1 MRQAVSLLALLAVGS
16 VGGSAAAVLPPVSRG
31 PAPGVLELRAGDAVR
46 AFAPTIGLAPSAR
59 ASAWS
64 RFLKLAGGSWEAT
77 WDAHTAVPMAISG
90 AGIYAP
96 GTVASDAEAERF
108 TRAFIAEHI
117 ALLAPGSSPSD
128 IRLVDNFSDGEMRT
142 LGFVQTYQGLDVFDT
157 HLIFEFKND
166 RLFVVGSTAM
176 PDVQVATSATNA
188 TADAV
193 RAGAM
198 SWLSDLGRTL
208 APSKIASAIIMPLVR
223 ESGAIEYRRVV
234 PVEVT
239 EPNGSGSWTVYVDAS
254 TGAGVARKDN
264 LFYASGVLKYRVP
277 ERAPLYGSRIDRPA
291 ALANITVG
299 GVATKTDN
307 YGVLTWTGTEAASV
321 TTNATGSLV
330 TVNNNNASGVKVTG
344 TVSVAAEGDGI
355 WDLSGTPTSDSQL
368 ACFTSV
374 NFVKQHVARF
384 IPRGQIAWLNN
395 ALVCNVNQ
403 NQTCNANWN
412 GSSIQFFVA
421 GTSGTNVCENTGRIT
436 DVVYH
441 EFGHGLHQNVVTGG
455 GSVNGGMGEGVG
467 DTLSASITQD
477 YRMALGFFTDRPT
490 TPIRDLDTTDQGWP
504 APSTEVHTQGVTY
517 GGWMWDLRKNL
528 KQIYGDQEGNWVAD
542 RLFYESVRRSTSI
555 PTSYTQ
561 VVAADDDDGN
571 TANGTP
577 NFCAIYE
584 AAQRHTLPTSV
595 PGAAQLVPGVAP
607 PTQSGQR
614 VTLKLLGN
622 SFCPTDLSSAV
633 ASYLAPGSG
642 TPASVTLAKDA
653 NGNYVGDLPAQADN
667 TVGQYKIT
675 ATFANGKAYTF
686 PDNAAD
692 ANYQTYVGNV
702 QNLYCTNF
710 DDSTAPADWTH
721 GGTPTDE
728 WEWGTPG
735 EIAGTNDPRAAFS
748 GAKVYGM
755 DLGKWTTDGVYPAS
769 GTSYLQSPAINTAGM
784 GVVRLQY
791 RRQLNVETGS
801 SDQANIYANGVK
813 VWSNATTANHV
824 DKEWRFHDVD
834 ISAQAANGTAQI
846 KFELVAN
853 ATNNFGGWNIDDFCI
868 VGIPGP
874 QTDAG
879 ADGGAP
885 DAVDDTPTP
894 IDATDGGADDAD
906 GGDAGNPDTVDSS
919 GPVDVAIDS
928 ASTPDA
934 RDASG
939 NADTRDAS
947 GAGGTAGA
955 GGSAGT
961 GGTAGTGGSAGVG
974 GSAGTAGTGGT
985 AGNAGSAGTAG
996 SGGMAGS
1003 AGSGG
1008 RAGAAGSAGTA
1019 GAGGAGAGGTA
1030 GASSRDSGPD
1040 GMAGSNDAGSVADA
1054 STRDGTADVVADIRG
1069 ADGAAGRPIVTDDDG
1084 GCSCRVG
1091 SEKPRG
1097 SAVWLLALALTALRR
1112 RTRRRNDSRRPS
1124 C

>member
-1 MRQAVSLLALLAVGS
+1 MRSTVSLLALLAVGS
-16 VGGSAAAVLPPVSRG
+16 FVNSAGAVLPPPSRG

-46 AFAPTIGLAPSAR
+46 AYAPTVGVAPASR

-64 RFLKLAGGSWEAT
+64 RFLRLARGTWDAM

-96 GTVASDAEAERF
+96 GTIASDAEAERF

-128 IRLVDNFSDGEMRT
+128 IRLIDNFSDGEMRT
-142 LGFVQTYQGLDVFDT
+142 LGFVQTYQGVDVFDT
-157 HLIFEFKND
+157 HLIFEFKSD

-176 PDVQVATSATNA
+176 PDVQVPGSATNA
-188 TADAV
+188 TTDAV

-198 SWLSDLGRTL
+198 SWLADLGRTL
-208 APSKIASAIIMPLVR
+208 VPGQTSTAIIMPLVR
-223 ESGAIEYRRVV
+223 ESGAIEYRRVI

-239 EPNGSGSWTVYVDAS
+239 EPNGSGAWTVYVDAG

-264 LFYASGVLKYRVP
+264 LVYANGVLKYRVP
-277 ERAPLYGSRIDRPA
+277 DRAPLFGNRVDRPA
-291 ALANITVG
+291 AQANISID
-299 GVATKTDN
+299 GVASKTDS
-307 YGVLTWTGTEAASV
+307 YGALTWTGTAAATV
-321 TTNATGSLV
+321 TTNATGTLV
-330 TVNNNNASGVKVTG
+330 TVNNSNAAGVKVTG
-344 TVSVAAEGDGI
+344 TVTVTPEGDGI
-355 WDLSGTPTSDSQL
+355 WDLGTTPTSDSQL
-368 ACFTSV
+368 TCFASV
-374 NFVKQHVARF
+374 NVVKEHIARF
-384 IPRGQIAWLNN
+384 VPRGQIAWLNN
-395 ALVCNVNQ
+395 AVVCNVNQ
-403 NQTCNANWN
+403 NQFCNANWN
-412 GSSIQFFVA
+412 GSSMQFFIA

-441 EFGHGLHQNVVTGG
+441 EFGHGFHQNVVTAG

-467 DTLSASITQD
+467 DTLAASITQD
-477 YRMALGFFTDRPT
+477 FRMALGFFTDRPT

-504 APSTEVHTQGVTY
+504 APSTEVHVQGVTY
-517 GGWMWDLRKNL
+517 GGWMYDLRKNL
-528 KQIYGDQEGNWVAD
+528 KQIYGDKEGNWVTD

-584 AAQRHTLPTSV
+584 AAQRHTLPTAA
-595 PGAAQLVPGVAP
+595 PGAAQLVPGIAA

-622 SFCPTDLSSAV
+622 SFCPTDLSSAT
-633 ASYLAPGSG
+633 ASYLAPGSS
-642 TPASVTLAKDA
+642 TPTSVALAKDA
-653 NGNYVGDLPAQADN
+653 SGNYVGDLPAQAEN
-667 TVGQYKIT
+667 TVGQYSVT

-692 ANYQTYVGNV
+692 PNYQTYVGSV
-702 QNLYCTNF
+702 QNLYCTHF
-710 DDSTAPADWTH
+710 DDATAPADWTH

-728 WEWGTPG
+728 WEWGSPG
-735 EIAGTNDPRAAFS
+735 EVAGTNDPRAAFS
-748 GAKVYGM
+748 GTHVYGM

-769 GTSYLQSPAINTAGM
+769 GTGYLQSPTINTAGM
-784 GVVRLQY
+784 SVVRLQY
-791 RRQLNVETGS
+791 RRQLNVETGA
-801 SDQANIYANGVK
+801 SDQANIYANDVK

-834 ISAQAANGTAQI
+834 ISAQAATGTAQI

-879 ADGGAP
+879 PDGGAP
-885 DAVDDTPTP
+885 DAGDDAATP
-894 IDATDGGADDAD
+894 IDADGASDDGASDD
-906 GGDAGNPDTVDSS
+906 GDAASDTAPDSS
-919 GPVDVAIDS
+919 GPVDVAIDTTNT
-928 ASTPDA
+928 ADA
-934 RDASG
+934 RDGAG
-939 NADTRDAS
+939 NVDVRDATMD
-947 GAGGTAGA
+947 AGGTAGS

-961 GGTAGTGGSAGVG
+961 GG
-974 GSAGTAGTGGT
+974 
-985 AGNAGSAGTAG
+985 NAGSAGAGGAAG
-996 SGGMAGS
+996 SAGKAGAAGAGGA

-1008 RAGAAGSAGTA
+1008 RAGAAGSAGT
-1019 GAGGAGAGGTA
+1019 GGAGAGGTA
-1030 GASSRDSGPD
+1030 GRDSGAAGSGGATD
-1040 GMAGSNDAGSVADA
+1040 AGMAGGSARDGAADIVADRRP
-1054 STRDGTADVVADIRG
+1054 SS
-1069 ADGAAGRPIVTDDDG
+1069 DGAAGGSVAEDDG

-1097 SAVWLLALALTALRR
+1097 SAAWLLALALTALRR
-1112 RTRRRNDSRRPS
+1112 RSRRS
-1124 C
+1124 SGKA